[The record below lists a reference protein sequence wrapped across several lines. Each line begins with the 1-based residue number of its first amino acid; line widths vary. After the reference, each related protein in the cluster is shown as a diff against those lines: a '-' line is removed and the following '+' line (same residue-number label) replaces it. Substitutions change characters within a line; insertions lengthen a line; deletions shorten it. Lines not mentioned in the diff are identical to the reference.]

1 MGLFGFLRKGKKEE
15 IAATPLPAGETR
27 EVGFDSVRTAL
38 EQHLAAKMAG
48 ERESAEELYDRIK
61 NNLVHIRKLAGE
73 LEKKNFES
81 GEKIYAPVNMTKNN
95 YVKKAISLLGSV
107 PAVERFDYAE
117 ISDFSRRTGK
127 TLTELMHIP
136 PKQAIL
142 LTRYFKKES
151 YGIITLLKETEEK
164 RKAMDSLLQDSALKI
179 AGEIGAGVDS
189 LAELL
194 EKAQDFERHE
204 LALSTKIRDK
214 KKELEEKEREREAL
228 VAGSES
234 AGFRQIE
241 EELRKLENERS
252 SIAGKLNNELSAIKR
267 PMKKLEHA
275 AASRGGVL
283 DKEQIALFSRISHSP
298 MKVLMQE
305 QGDSLILN
313 ALVRLRGLGLKD
325 AEKEHTEELIKKIEL
340 GYLSELADK
349 YKWLEGEI
357 AEKKAKFEKSDVP
370 ERRKKKEREAESLRH
385 EIAELKKEMERFSKG
400 RAETMEKT
408 EAEKKK
414 LEEALLNRANI
425 RMSIVLGG

>member
-1 MGLFGFLRKGKKEE
+1 MGLFGFLRKGKKAE
-15 IAATPLPAGETR
+15 IAAAPPSAGETR
-27 EVGFDSVRTAL
+27 EVGFDSVRAAL
-38 EQHLAAKMAG
+38 EQHLAARMAG
-48 ERESAEELYDRIK
+48 ERESAEELYERIK
-61 NNLVHIRKLAGE
+61 ANLVHIRKLAGE
-73 LEKKNFES
+73 LEKKSFES

-107 PAVERFDYAE
+107 PGVERFDYAE
-117 ISDFSRRTGK
+117 INDFSRMTGK

-151 YGIITLLKETEEK
+151 SGIITLLKETEEK
-164 RKAMDSLLQDSALKI
+164 RKAMDSLLQESALKI
-179 AGEIGAGVDS
+179 AGEIGAAVDS
-189 LAELL
+189 IAELL
-194 EKAQDFERHE
+194 EKAKDFERHE

-214 KKELEEKEREREAL
+214 KRELEEKEREREAL
-228 VAGSES
+228 VSGGES
-234 AGFRQIE
+234 AGFRQME
-241 EELRKLENERS
+241 NDLGKLEGERNA
-252 SIAGKLNNELSAIKR
+252 IAGKLNDELSAIKR

-275 AASRGGVL
+275 AASGEAL
-283 DKEQIALFSRISHSP
+283 DKEKLALFSRISHSP

-305 QGDSLILN
+305 QGDALILN

-325 AEKEHTEELIKKIEL
+325 AEKEHAEELIKKIEL

-357 AEKKAKFEKSDVP
+357 AEKKAQFEKSDMP

-400 RAETMEKT
+400 RAETMERT
-408 EAEKKK
+408 EAEKRK

-425 RMSIVLGG
+425 RMNIVLGG